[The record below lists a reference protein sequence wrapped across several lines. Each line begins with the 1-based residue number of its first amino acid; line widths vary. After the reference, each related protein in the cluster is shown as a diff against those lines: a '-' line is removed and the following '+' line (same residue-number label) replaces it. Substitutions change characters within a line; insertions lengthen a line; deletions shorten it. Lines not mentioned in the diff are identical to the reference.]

1 MCKII
6 EKLKNVPNEYRPAPF
21 WSWNGKLE
29 KRELLRQIG
38 DLREK
43 GFGGFVIHARAG
55 LNTPYMGDEWF
66 DCVEACVNEAERRGM
81 YVWLYDE
88 NGWPSGFA
96 GGALLANEEFLVS
109 GVKHR
114 EAAEWDSSA
123 TAAFLFENGAFRR
136 VFRPETGA
144 HAYVYVY
151 TYKNHSYVDLCNGEV
166 TKQFIEKT
174 HEKYYARF
182 SAHFGKTIKG
192 FFTDEPQWF
201 RGDTPYSSML
211 VPYFKEKYGEDVLE
225 KLPLLFYEADGFEE
239 FRFRYYSALN
249 EMIRDNYFK
258 KIYDWCETH
267 GCELTGHAIDERS
280 YTGQMICS
288 GNVMPFYEYMQQP
301 GMDFLGRFSSG
312 ARIAKQVYS
321 VAKQTGRKRV
331 LTEIFAMTGWDVTFE
346 ELKWTLQP
354 QLAGGANFIC
364 PHLYPYAFARGTRY
378 DHPCMFSRVD
388 PWWEK
393 FGAFNEYCARM
404 CALLSLGTER
414 TKIAVLHT
422 VKSAY
427 LHWNIAEKYDSIANE
442 EEGMDETLKTLF
454 SSGVPFDIVDE
465 SLLMREGKAENGKLC
480 AGRCR
485 YDALILPYCT
495 AMNEETAALITEF
508 IQKGGKVLA
517 QYPSS
522 VRVNGSERTGIFQ
535 SNVSFEELIG
545 RSEVSFTQPA
555 EQLVSTLRR
564 TADGEKFLFIANLD
578 KYLPHK
584 AGVRIRGM
592 ESAEL
597 LDVLTLRR
605 RPVSVFGETVYF
617 TVPAAGGEVLLVNS
631 REAGARESGGEKN
644 VCGTENICG
653 AGNVCGA
660 ESEDKF
666 LAFEVV
672 PKYAFPEENYLI
684 ADEAEWSLDGVR
696 YKKKENVLKIQREL
710 LRRRANGKVYLRH
723 TIEAARLPE
732 SVLASVEYRPEKLLV
747 NGETARVYRD
757 GEAYIAEIGKLLR
770 SGKNEIVIVSEFFQR
785 AEVYEVLFGAD
796 TTESLLN
803 CLRYDTELTELTLK
817 GRFAVSAKKI
827 VRAEGLYRAK
837 GFILEKAEKFPNT
850 GNTPPNGLPFY
861 RGTLDY
867 TAEVEANSGA
877 GEYEIKLCGR
887 FATAEISVNGAE
899 YADLVCERSAAV
911 RLREGKNTI
920 SVRIYSGNRNFY
932 GPFHLAAEDHLVSPD
947 LFAGG
952 TGEYEASRCDERHYY
967 FAPFGLLKIK
977 GDRKKGGR

>member
-21 WSWNGKLE
+21 WSWNGNLE
-29 KRELLRQIG
+29 KSELLRQIG
-38 DLREK
+38 DLQEK

-55 LNTPYMGDEWF
+55 LNTPYMGEKWF
-66 DCVEACVNEAERRGM
+66 DCVEACINEAERRGM

-114 EAAEWDSSA
+114 ESAEWDSSA
-123 TAAFLFENGAFRR
+123 TAAFLFENGALRQ
-136 VFRPETGA
+136 VFQPEAGA
-144 HAYVYVY
+144 HAYVLVY
-151 TYKNHSYVDLCNGEV
+151 TYKNHSYVDLCNAEV
-166 TKQFIEKT
+166 TERFIEKT

-182 SAHFGKTIKG
+182 SAHFGKTVRG

-211 VPYFKEKYGEDVLE
+211 VPYFKEKYGENVIE
-225 KLPLLFYEADGFEE
+225 KLPLLFYEAEGFEE

-249 EMIRDNYFK
+249 EMICEHYFK
-258 KIYDWCETH
+258 KIYDWCEAH

-321 VAKQTGRKRV
+321 VAKQSGRKRV
-331 LTEIFAMTGWDVTFE
+331 LTETFAMTGWDVSFE

-354 QLAGGANFIC
+354 HFAGGANFIC
-364 PHLYPYAFARGTRY
+364 PHLYPYAFVRGTRY

-404 CALLSLGTER
+404 SALLSWGTER
-414 TKIAVLHT
+414 AKIAVLHT

-442 EEGMDETLKTLF
+442 EEGMNEMLKTLF

-465 SLLMREGKAENGKLC
+465 SLLKREGKVEKGKLF
-480 AGRCR
+480 AGRCG
-485 YDALILPYCT
+485 YDALVLPYCT
-495 AMNEETAALITEF
+495 AMNEETAALIEKF
-508 IQKGGKVLA
+508 IRNGGKLLA
-517 QYPSS
+517 QYPSP
-522 VRVNGSERTGIFQ
+522 VRLNGSDRTVIFQ
-535 SNVSFEELIG
+535 SNVTFEDLIG
-545 RSEVSFTQPA
+545 KSEASFTQPT
-555 EQLVSTLRR
+555 EQLVSTLRK
-564 TADGEKFLFIANLD
+564 TADGEEFLYIANLD

-584 AGVRIRGM
+584 AGVRIKGM
-592 ESAEL
+592 KSAEL
-597 LDVLTLRR
+597 LDVHTLRR
-605 RPVSVFGETVYF
+605 HRLNVLGEMAYF
-617 TVPAAGGEVLLVNS
+617 DVPAAGGAVLFVNTCENS
-631 REAGARESGGEKN
+631 TGEA
-644 VCGTENICG
+644 V
-653 AGNVCGA
+653 GA
-660 ESEDKF
+660 ECTGGAERADKF
-666 LAFEVV
+666 LAFEAV
-672 PKYAFPEENYLI
+672 PKYAFPEENYFI

-710 LRRRANGKVYLRH
+710 LRRRTNGKVYLRH
-723 TIEAARLPE
+723 TVEAALLPE
-732 SVLASVEYRPEKLLV
+732 SVLASVEYRPEKMLV
-747 NGETARVYRD
+747 NGKAARVYRD

-770 SGKNEIVIVSEFFQR
+770 TGKNEVVIVSKFFQR

-827 VRAEGLYRAK
+827 ERTEGLYRAK
-837 GFILEKAEKFPNT
+837 GFTLENTEKFPNK

-867 TAEVEANSGA
+867 TAEVEANAGA
-877 GEYEIKLCGR
+877 GEYEILLCGR
-887 FATAEISVNGAE
+887 FVTAEISVNGAE
-899 YADLVCERSAAV
+899 FTDLVCERSAAV

-932 GPFHLAAEDHLVSPD
+932 GPFHLAAEDTLVSPD
-947 LFAGG
+947 LFEGG
-952 TGEYEASRCDERHYY
+952 TGEYAASKCDGRHYY

-977 GDRKKGGR
+977 GYRKKDGR

>member
-29 KRELLRQIG
+29 KNELLRQIG
-38 DLREK
+38 DLQEK

-55 LNTPYMGDEWF
+55 LNTPYMGEEWF
-66 DCVEACVNEAERRGM
+66 DCVETCVNEAERRGM

-114 EAAEWDSSA
+114 ESAEWDFSA
-123 TAAFLFENGAFRR
+123 TAAFLFENGALRR
-136 VFRPETGA
+136 VFQPEAGA
-144 HAYVYVY
+144 RAYVFVY

-174 HEKYYARF
+174 HERYYARF
-182 SAHFGKTIKG
+182 SARFGKTIKG

-211 VPYFKEKYGEDVLE
+211 APYFKEKYGEDVIE

-258 KIYDWCETH
+258 KIYDWCEAH

-331 LTEIFAMTGWDVTFE
+331 LTETFAMTGWDVSFG

-354 QLAGGANFIC
+354 HLAGGANFIC

-404 CALLSLGTER
+404 CALLSLGTEQA
-414 TKIAVLHT
+414 KIAVLHT

-427 LHWNIAEKYDSIANE
+427 LHWNIAEKYASIENE
-442 EEGMDETLKTLF
+442 EEGMDEALKTLF
-454 SSGVPFDIVDE
+454 SSGVPFDVVDE
-465 SLLMREGKAENGKLC
+465 SLLKREGKAENGKLF

-495 AMNEETAALITEF
+495 AMNEETAALITDF
-508 IQKGGKVLA
+508 IRKGGMVLA
-517 QYPSS
+517 QYPYP
-522 VRVNGSERTGIFQ
+522 VRINGSDRIVIFQ
-535 SNVSFEELIG
+535 SNVNFEDLIG
-545 RSEVSFTQPA
+545 RSEASFTQPV
-555 EQLVSTLRR
+555 EQLVSTLRK
-564 TADGEKFLFIANLD
+564 TADGEEFLYVANLD

-584 AGVRIRGM
+584 AGVRIKGM
-592 ESAEL
+592 KSAEL

-605 RPVSVFGETVYF
+605 RRVNVLGETAYF
-617 TVPAAGGEVLLVNS
+617 NVPAAGGEVLLVNS
-631 REAGARESGGEKN
+631 REDGAGN
-644 VCGTENICG
+644 VCGAENIFG

-660 ESEDKF
+660 ESEDKI
-666 LAFEVV
+666 LAFEAV

-684 ADEAEWSLDGVR
+684 SDEAEWSLDGVR

-710 LRRRANGKVYLRH
+710 LRRRANGRVYLRH
-723 TIEAARLPE
+723 TIDVVSLPE
-732 SVLASVEYRPEKLLV
+732 SVLASVEYRPEKILV
-747 NGETARVYRD
+747 NGMTAHVYRE
-757 GEAYIAEIGKLLR
+757 GEAYTAEIGGLLR
-770 SGKNEIVIVSEFFQR
+770 AGKNEVVIVSEFFQR
-785 AEVYEVLFGAD
+785 AEVYEVLFGAE

-803 CLRYDTELTELTLK
+803 CLRYDTELTELTIK

-827 VRAEGLYRAK
+827 ERAEGLYRAK
-837 GFILEKAEKFPNT
+837 GFTLDNAEKYSNE

-867 TAEVEANSGA
+867 TAEVEANAGA
-877 GEYEIKLCGR
+877 GEYEILLCGR
-887 FATAEISVNGAE
+887 FATAEISVNGAQ
-899 YADLVCERSAAV
+899 YADLVGECSAAV
-911 RLREGKNTI
+911 RLREGKNAI
-920 SVRIYSGNRNFY
+920 FVRIYSGNRNFY
-932 GPFHLAAEDHLVSPD
+932 GPFHLAAEDNLVSPD

-952 TGEYEASRCDERHYY
+952 TGEYAASKYDVRHYY

-977 GDRKKGGR
+977 GYRKKGGR